1 MITEKQVL
9 FALSH
14 VQEPDLKKDLVTLN
28 MIKDIKIEG
37 NHIQFTIV
45 LTTPACPL
53 KDKMKDDSIAAI
65 HAHVSADATIQ
76 VDFTANVSTN
86 RSDKFVLP
94 GVRNIIA
101 IMSGKGGV
109 GKSTVASNLAIAL
122 AQTGAKV
129 GLLDA
134 DIYGP
139 SQAVMFGL
147 EGQQPFMED
156 VNGKSFIVP
165 LESHGVKLISIAF
178 LLRPDQAVAWRG
190 PMVSSALKQF
200 VSEVSWGELDYLI
213 LDMPPGTGDIHL
225 TLLQT
230 VPLTGV
236 VMVTTPQQVALADAQ
251 KGALLLGMMP
261 SKIPMLGVVENMAWF
276 TPAELPNNRYPI
288 FGKGA
293 GEQLAKQFGAPLLA
307 QIPLYMEIME
317 GADTGKPAALQ
328 QNTPYG
334 EIYTQLA
341 QAVAQQIAIKNADGI
356 AASN

>member
-1 MITEKQVL
+1 MISEKEIR

-28 MIKDIKIEG
+28 MIQDIQING
-37 NHIQFTIV
+37 NAVRFTIV

-53 KDKMKDDSIAAI
+53 KDKMRDDSIAAI
-65 HAHVSADATIQ
+65 HTHVSPDVQ
-76 VDFTANVSTN
+76 VDIAFTANVSTN

-94 GVRNIIA
+94 GVRNIVA
-101 IMSGKGGV
+101 VMSGKGGV

-122 AQTGAKV
+122 AQEGAKV

-147 EGQQPFMED
+147 EGEQPFMED
-156 VNGKSFIVP
+156 INGKSFIVP
-165 LESHGVKLISIAF
+165 LENHGVKLISIAF

-200 VSEVSWGELDYLI
+200 ISEVSWGELDYLI

-236 VMVTTPQQVALADAQ
+236 VMVTTPQQVAVADAQ
-251 KGALLLGMMP
+251 KGAILLGMMP
-261 SKIPMLGVVENMAWF
+261 SKIPMLGVVENMSWF
-276 TPAELPNNRYPI
+276 TPAELPHNRYPI
-288 FGKGA
+288 FGVGGGA
-293 GEQLAKQFGAPLLA
+293 QLAQQFDAPLLA
-307 QIPLYMEIME
+307 QIPLYMEIMQ

-328 QNTPYG
+328 TNSPYG
-334 EIYTQLA
+334 EIYRELA
-341 QAVAQQIAIKNADGI
+341 RSVAQQIAIKNAAGN
-356 AASN
+356 AAVN

>member
-1 MITEKQVL
+1 MISEKDIR

-28 MIKDIKIEG
+28 MIQDIQING
-37 NHIQFTIV
+37 NAVRFTIV

-53 KDKMKDDSIAAI
+53 KDKMRDDSIAAI
-65 HAHVSADATIQ
+65 HTHVSPDVQ
-76 VDFTANVSTN
+76 VDIAFTANVSTN

-94 GVRNIIA
+94 GVRNIVA
-101 IMSGKGGV
+101 VMSGKGGV

-122 AQTGAKV
+122 AQEGAKV

-147 EGQQPFMED
+147 EGEQPFMED
-156 VNGKSFIVP
+156 INGKSFIVP

-200 VSEVSWGELDYLI
+200 ISEVSWGELDYLI

-236 VMVTTPQQVALADAQ
+236 VMVTTPQQVAVADAQ
-251 KGALLLGMMP
+251 KGAILLGMMP
-261 SKIPMLGVVENMAWF
+261 SKIPMLGVVENMSWF
-276 TPAELPNNRYPI
+276 TPAELPQHQYPI
-288 FGKGA
+288 FGSGG
-293 GEQLAKQFGAPLLA
+293 GERLAKQFEAPLLA
-307 QIPLYMEIME
+307 QIPLYMEIMQ
-317 GADTGKPAALQ
+317 GADGGKPAALQ
-328 QNTPYG
+328 TNSPYG
-334 EIYTQLA
+334 EIYRELA
-341 QAVAQQIAIKNADGI
+341 RAVAQQIAIKNAAGN
-356 AASN
+356 AAVN